1 VPWRITRKRVIISI
15 STILKPRPNGISKLR
30 APACGRQA
38 QAGISDSMIT
48 LNHVQKQFGSK
59 VLFRDCSLQIGVRGR
74 VGLIGP
80 NGSGKTTLF
89 RMILGEESIDEG
101 EVLIAKGVKMGYL
114 PQEVIS
120 FKGNTVLNEVLKS
133 LTNITSL
140 QDKMKILE
148 EELSSMEVPK
158 EQERLAKEYGKLQER
173 YTLLGG
179 YGLEAEAKR
188 ILQGLGFKEGDFDRL
203 TDELSG
209 GWRMRM
215 ALAKIL
221 LQSPDLLLLDEPTN
235 HLDLVSLIWLEEF
248 LINYPGAMV
257 IVSHDRVF
265 LNHLIDWIA
274 EIEAQKIDLYYGD
287 YDHYLEEKEAR
298 RQILEATY
306 KTQQRKIEQTERF
319 IERFRAK
326 NTKSS
331 QVQSRIKML
340 EKIERIELPEK
351 KKEIRLHFPAPK
363 RSGHKAVEVKNLHK
377 SYGETVVYQG
387 IDFNLYRGDKVALV
401 GPNGAGKST
410 LLKILA
416 GVLVF
421 EEGEVILGKDV
432 TRAYFAQHQFDIL
445 GPENTVFEEL
455 LSIATDE
462 SQTEL
467 RTILGTF
474 LFSGDEID
482 KRVSVLSGGEKSRL
496 VLAKML
502 LRPANFLLLDEP
514 TSHLDI
520 PSRNVLEMALKQFQ
534 GTICLITHDRHL
546 INEIANK
553 IVEIDKGIPHLYPG
567 NYEYY
572 LYKKQQIEK
581 EEVPKEVGAIPS
593 GPEAHPGR
601 RQEPSLPIKKRASYR
616 TKEERRKRAQE
627 MDQFKRQLS
636 SLEKRFQEVEKSLHA
651 TTQKLDHLNQR
662 LSDPSLY
669 LNQQE
674 TYETVQTHK
683 QVKEQVRELTQL
695 WEFLALELEELK
707 MASLLSTAKD

>member
-1 VPWRITRKRVIISI
+1 
-15 STILKPRPNGISKLR
+15 
-30 APACGRQA
+30 
-38 QAGISDSMIT
+38 
-48 LNHVQKQFGSK
+48 
-59 VLFRDCSLQIGVRGR
+59 
-74 VGLIGP
+74 
-80 NGSGKTTLF
+80 
-89 RMILGEESIDEG
+89 MILGEESIDEG
-101 EVLIAKGVKMGYL
+101 EILIAKGVKIGYL

-120 FKGNTVLNEVLKS
+120 FRGNTVLDEVLKS

-148 EELSSMEVPK
+148 EGLSSIEEPK

-188 ILQGLGFKEGDFDRL
+188 ILEGLGFKERDFDRL
-203 TDELSG
+203 TEELSG
-209 GWRMRM
+209 GWLMRI

-235 HLDLVSLIWLEEF
+235 HLDLASLIWLEDF
-248 LINYPGAMV
+248 LINYPGAMM

-274 EIEAQKIDLYYGD
+274 EIEAQTIDLYYSN
-287 YDHYLEEKEAR
+287 YDRYLEEKKAR
-298 RQILEATY
+298 KQTLEATY

-351 KKEIRLHFPAPK
+351 KKEIRFHFPSPK
-363 RSGHKAVEVKNLHK
+363 RSGHKVVEVKNLHK

-387 IDFNLYRGDKVALV
+387 VDLALYRGDKVALV

-416 GVLVF
+416 GVLDF
-421 EEGEVILGKDV
+421 EEGDIILGKDV
-432 TRAYFAQHQFDIL
+432 TRAYFAQRQFDIL
-445 GPENTVFEEL
+445 RPENTVFEEL
-455 LSIATDE
+455 LSVATDE
-462 SQTEL
+462 SQTQL
-467 RTILGTF
+467 RTLLGTF
-474 LFSGDEID
+474 LFTGDEIE
-482 KRVSVLSGGEKSRL
+482 KKVSVLSGGEKSRL

-502 LRPANFLLLDEP
+502 LKPANFLLFDEP

-553 IVEIDKGIPHLYPG
+553 IIEIDKGIPHLYPG
-567 NYEYY
+567 NYDYY
-572 LYKKQQIEK
+572 LYKKQQIPLEETKREVKSEAKVKVEVEEK
-581 EEVPKEVGAIPS
+581 EKSE
-593 GPEAHPGR
+593 
-601 RQEPSLPIKKRASYR
+601 KKKTKYMA
-616 TKEERRKRAQE
+616 KEERRKRAQE
-627 MDQFKRQLS
+627 MDQFRRQLS
-636 SLEKRFQEVEKSLHA
+636 SLEKKFQEVETSLHDA
-651 TTQKLDHLNQR
+651 TQKLDQLNQR
-662 LSDPSLY
+662 LSDPNLY
-669 LNQQE
+669 QNQKE
-674 TYETVQTHK
+674 TYDTIQTQK

-707 MASLLSTAKD
+707 MMHLMSNTKDQSPN

>member
-1 VPWRITRKRVIISI
+1 
-15 STILKPRPNGISKLR
+15 
-30 APACGRQA
+30 
-38 QAGISDSMIT
+38 
-48 LNHVQKQFGSK
+48 
-59 VLFRDCSLQIGVRGR
+59 
-74 VGLIGP
+74 
-80 NGSGKTTLF
+80 
-89 RMILGEESIDEG
+89 
-101 EVLIAKGVKMGYL
+101 
-114 PQEVIS
+114 
-120 FKGNTVLNEVLKS
+120 
-133 LTNITSL
+133 
-140 QDKMKILE
+140 MKILE
-148 EELSSMEVPK
+148 EELSSIEDQK
-158 EQERLAKEYGKLQER
+158 KQERLANEYGKLQER

-188 ILQGLGFKEGDFDRL
+188 ILQGLGFKERDFDRF

-209 GWRMRM
+209 GWLMRI

-235 HLDLVSLIWLEEF
+235 HLDLESLIWLEEF
-248 LINYPGAMV
+248 LIGYPGAMI

-265 LNHLIDWIA
+265 LNHLIDRIA

-287 YDHYLEEKEAR
+287 YDHYLQERQAR
-298 RQILEATY
+298 RQVLQATY

-340 EKIERIELPEK
+340 EKVERIELPENR
-351 KKEIRLHFPAPK
+351 KEIRFHFPAPK
-363 RSGHKAVEVKNLHK
+363 RSGHKVVEIKNLHK
-377 SYGETVVYQG
+377 SYEETMVYRG
-387 IDFNLYRGDKVALV
+387 IDLTLYRGDKVALV

-416 GVLVF
+416 GVLDY
-421 EEGEVILGKDV
+421 EKGEVIFGKDV

-445 GPENTVFEEL
+445 RPENSVFEEL
-455 LSIATDE
+455 LSVATDE

-467 RTILGTF
+467 RTLLGTF
-474 LFSGDEID
+474 LFSGDEIE
-482 KRVSVLSGGEKSRL
+482 KKVSVLSGGEKSRL
-496 VLAKML
+496 ILAKML
-502 LRPANFLLLDEP
+502 LKPANFLLFDEP

-520 PSRNVLEMALKQFQ
+520 PSRNVLEMALRQFQ
-534 GTICLITHDRHL
+534 GTLCLITHDRHL

-553 IVEIDKGIPHLYPG
+553 VIEIDTGVPHLYPG
-567 NYEYY
+567 NYDYY
-572 LYKKQQIEK
+572 LYKKQQIQTDESQ
-581 EEVPKEVGAIPS
+581 KEVGLILTSPS
-593 GPEAHPGR
+593 PLKKK
-601 RQEPSLPIKKRASYR
+601 SLRR

-636 SLEKRFQEVEKSLHA
+636 SLEKRFQEVEKSLHEA
-651 TTQKLDHLNQR
+651 TQKLDQLNQR
-662 LSDPSLY
+662 LSNPDLY

-683 QVKEQVRELTQL
+683 QVKDLVRELTQL

-707 MASLLSTAKD
+707 MTNFMSNAKDQSPN

>member
-1 VPWRITRKRVIISI
+1 
-15 STILKPRPNGISKLR
+15 
-30 APACGRQA
+30 
-38 QAGISDSMIT
+38 MIT
-48 LNHVQKQFGSK
+48 LDHIQKQFGGK
-59 VLFRDCSLQIGVRGR
+59 VLFKDCSLQIGVRDR
-74 VGLIGP
+74 LGLIGP

-101 EVLIAKGVKMGYL
+101 EILIAKGVKIGYL
-114 PQEVIS
+114 PQEVIT
-120 FKGNTVLNEVLKS
+120 FRGNTVLDEVLKS
-133 LTNITSL
+133 LTSITSL

-148 EELSSMEVPK
+148 EELSSIEDQK
-158 EQERLAKEYGKLQER
+158 KQERLAKEYGKLQER

-188 ILQGLGFKEGDFDRL
+188 ILQGLGFKERDFNRA

-209 GWRMRM
+209 GWLMRI

-235 HLDLVSLIWLEEF
+235 HLDLESLIWLEEF
-248 LINYPGAMV
+248 LIGYPGAMI

-265 LNHLIDWIA
+265 LNHLIDRIA

-287 YDHYLEEKEAR
+287 YDHYLQERKAR
-298 RQILEATY
+298 RQVLEATY

-340 EKIERIELPEK
+340 EKIGRIELPEN
-351 KKEIRLHFPAPK
+351 KKEIRFHFPSPK
-363 RSGHKAVEVKNLHK
+363 RSGHKVAEVKNLHK
-377 SYGETVVYQG
+377 RYGETVVYQG

-410 LLKILA
+410 LLKVLA
-416 GVLVF
+416 GVLDH
-421 EEGEVILGKDV
+421 EKGEVILGKDV
-432 TRAYFAQHQFDIL
+432 TRAYFAQHQFDL
-445 GPENTVFEEL
+445 LRPENTVFEEL
-455 LSIATDE
+455 LSIATEE

-467 RTILGTF
+467 RTLLGTF
-474 LFSGDEID
+474 LFSGDEIE
-482 KRVSVLSGGEKSRL
+482 KKVSVLSGGEKSRL
-496 VLAKML
+496 ILAKML
-502 LRPANFLLLDEP
+502 LRPANFLLFDEP

-534 GTICLITHDRHL
+534 GTICFITHDRHL

-553 IVEIDKGIPHLYPG
+553 IIEIDKGIPHLYPG
-567 NYEYY
+567 NYDYY
-572 LYKKQQIEK
+572 LYKKQQIPTDESQ
-581 EEVPKEVGAIPS
+581 EEAKATPGSPS
-593 GPEAHPGR
+593 P
-601 RQEPSLPIKKRASYR
+601 LKKKSSCRN
-616 TKEERRKRAQE
+616 KEERRKKAQE

-636 SLEKRFQEVEKSLHA
+636 SLEKRFQEVEKSLHEA
-651 TTQKLDHLNQR
+651 TQKLDHLNQR
-662 LSDPSLY
+662 LSSPDLY

-683 QVKEQVRELTQL
+683 QVKEQVREFTQL

-707 MASLLSTAKD
+707 MTNLISSAKDQSPN

>member
-1 VPWRITRKRVIISI
+1 
-15 STILKPRPNGISKLR
+15 
-30 APACGRQA
+30 
-38 QAGISDSMIT
+38 MIT
-48 LNHVQKQFGSK
+48 FNHVQKQFGSRVIFK
-59 VLFRDCSLQIGVRGR
+59 DCSLQIGVRDR

-89 RMILGEESIDEG
+89 RMILGEESIDDG
-101 EVLIAKGVKMGYL
+101 EILIAKGVKIGHL
-114 PQEVIS
+114 PQEVVS
-120 FKGNTVLNEVLKS
+120 FRGNTVLDEVLKS
-133 LTNITSL
+133 LSNITSL

-148 EELSSMEVPK
+148 EELSSIEDPK
-158 EQERLAKEYGKLQER
+158 GQERLAKEYGKLQER

-188 ILQGLGFKEGDFDRL
+188 ILQGLGFKEKDFGRR

-209 GWRMRM
+209 GWLMRI

-235 HLDLVSLIWLEEF
+235 HLDLTSLIWLEEF
-248 LINYPGAMV
+248 LVNYPGATV

-265 LNHLIDWIA
+265 LNHLIDRIA
-274 EIEAQKIDLYYGD
+274 EIEAEKIDLYYGA
-287 YDHYLEEKEAR
+287 YDRYLEEKEAR
-298 RQILEATY
+298 REILEATF

-340 EKIERIELPEK
+340 EKIERIELPQE
-351 KKEIRLHFPAPK
+351 KKEIRFHFPAPK
-363 RSGHKAVEVKNLHK
+363 RSGHKVVEVKNLHK
-377 SYGETVVYQG
+377 SYGQTLVYEG
-387 IDFNLYRGDKVALV
+387 IDLNLNRGDKVVLV

-416 GVLVF
+416 GVLDF
-421 EEGEVILGKDV
+421 KEGEVILGKDV
-432 TRAYFAQHQFDIL
+432 TRGYFAQHQFDIL
-445 GPENTVFEEL
+445 RPENTVFEEL
-455 LSIATDE
+455 LSVATDE

-467 RTILGTF
+467 RTLLGAF
-474 LFSGDEID
+474 LFTGDEIE
-482 KRVSVLSGGEKSRL
+482 KKVSVLSGGEKSRL
-496 VLAKML
+496 ILAKML
-502 LRPANFLLLDEP
+502 LKPANFLLLDEP

-553 IVEIDKGIPHLYPG
+553 VIEIDNGVPHLYPG
-567 NYEYY
+567 NYDYY
-572 LYKKQQIEK
+572 LYKKQQIQS
-581 EEVPKEVGAIPS
+581 EEHVGAIH
-593 GPEAHPGR
+593 E
-601 RQEPSLPIKKRASYR
+601 LPLQKKKSSYR
-616 TKEERRKRAQE
+616 TKEERRKKAQE
-627 MDQFKRQLS
+627 VDQFKRQLS
-636 SLEKRFQEVEKSLHA
+636 SFEKKFQEVEKSLQEA
-651 TTQKLDHLNQR
+651 TQKLDDLNQR
-662 LSDPSLY
+662 LSDPKLY
-669 LNQQE
+669 LNQKE

-707 MASLLSTAKD
+707 MVHLISNAES

>member
-1 VPWRITRKRVIISI
+1 
-15 STILKPRPNGISKLR
+15 
-30 APACGRQA
+30 
-38 QAGISDSMIT
+38 MIT

-59 VLFRDCSLQIGVRGR
+59 VLFKDCSLQIGVRDR

-101 EVLIAKGVKMGYL
+101 EILIAKGVKIGYL

-120 FKGNTVLNEVLKS
+120 FRGNSVLDEVLKS

-148 EELSSMEVPK
+148 EELSSIDDPK
-158 EQERLAKEYGKLQER
+158 KQEKLAKEYGKLQER

-188 ILQGLGFKEGDFDRL
+188 ILQGLGFKEMDFDRF

-209 GWRMRM
+209 GWLMRI

-235 HLDLVSLIWLEEF
+235 HLDLISLIWLEEF
-248 LINYPGAMV
+248 LVNYPGAIV

-274 EIEAQKIDLYYGD
+274 EIETQKIDLYYGD

-298 RQILEATY
+298 KQILEATY

-351 KKEIRLHFPAPK
+351 KKEIRFHFPAPK
-363 RSGHKAVEVKNLHK
+363 RSSHKVVEVKNLHK

-387 IDFNLYRGDKVALV
+387 IDLNLYRGDKVALV

-416 GVLVF
+416 GVLDF
-421 EEGEVILGKDV
+421 EEGEVILGKEV
-432 TRAYFAQHQFDIL
+432 TRAYFAQHQFDVL
-445 GPENTVFEEL
+445 RPENTVFEEL
-455 LSIATDE
+455 LTIATDE

-467 RTILGTF
+467 RTLLGTF
-474 LFSGDEID
+474 LFGGDEIE
-482 KRVSVLSGGEKSRL
+482 KKVSVLSGGEKSRL
-496 VLAKML
+496 ILAKML
-502 LRPANFLLLDEP
+502 LKPANFLLFDEP

-546 INEIANK
+546 INEITNK
-553 IVEIDKGIPHLYPG
+553 IIEIDRGIPHLYPG
-567 NYEYY
+567 NYDYY
-572 LYKKQQIEK
+572 LYKKQQVQL
-581 EEVPKEVGAIPS
+581 EETPKDVGATLASPS
-593 GPEAHPGR
+593 P
-601 RQEPSLPIKKRASYR
+601 LKKKSPYK
-616 TKEERRKRAQE
+616 TKEEKRKKAQE
-627 MDQFKRQLS
+627 MDQFRKQLS
-636 SLEKRFQEVEKSLHA
+636 NLEKRFQEVEKSLHEA
-651 TTQKLDHLNQR
+651 TQKLDHLNQR
-662 LSDPSLY
+662 LSDHDLY
-669 LNQQE
+669 MNQQQ
-674 TYETVQTHK
+674 TYETIQTHK

-707 MASLLSTAKD
+707 MTNLISNAKDQSPN

>member
-1 VPWRITRKRVIISI
+1 
-15 STILKPRPNGISKLR
+15 
-30 APACGRQA
+30 
-38 QAGISDSMIT
+38 MIT

-59 VLFRDCSLQIGVRGR
+59 VLFRDCSLQIGVRDR

-89 RMILGEESIDEG
+89 RMILGEESFDEG
-101 EVLIAKGVKMGYL
+101 EALITKGVKMGYL

-120 FKGNTVLNEVLKS
+120 FKGNTVLDEVLKS

-140 QDKMKILE
+140 QDKMTILE
-148 EELSSMEVPK
+148 EELSSMEDPK
-158 EQERLAKEYGKLQER
+158 EQERLAREYGKLQER

-188 ILQGLGFKEGDFDRL
+188 ILQGLGFKERDFNRL

-209 GWRMRM
+209 GWRMRI

-248 LINYPGAMV
+248 LVNYPGAMI

-340 EKIERIELPEK
+340 EKIERIELPDK
-351 KKEIRLHFPAPK
+351 KKEIRFHFPAPK
-363 RSGHKAVEVKNLHK
+363 RSGHKVVEVKNLHK
-377 SYGETVVYQG
+377 SYGEIEVYQG
-387 IDFNLYRGDKVALV
+387 IGLHLYRGDKVALV

-416 GVLVF
+416 GVLDF
-421 EEGEVILGKDV
+421 EKGEVILGKDV
-432 TRAYFAQHQFDIL
+432 TRAYFAQHQFDL
-445 GPENTVFEEL
+445 LRPENTVFEEL

-520 PSRNVLEMALKQFQ
+520 SSRNVLEIALKQFQ

-546 INEIANK
+546 INQIANK
-553 IVEIDKGIPHLYPG
+553 VIEIDQGIPHLYPG
-567 NYEYY
+567 NYDYY

-581 EEVPKEVGAIPS
+581 GEAQKEVGAIVGTTVVPTH
-593 GPEAHPGR
+593 E
-601 RQEPSLPIKKRASYR
+601 LPLQKKKSTYK

-627 MDQFKRQLS
+627 MDQFKKQLS
-636 SLEKRFQEVEKSLHA
+636 SLEKRVQEVEKSLHEA
-651 TTQKLDHLNQR
+651 TQKLDHLNDR
-662 LSDPSLY
+662 LSDPNLY
-669 LNQQE
+669 SNQRE

-683 QVKEQVRELTQL
+683 QVQEQVRELTQL
-695 WEFLALELEELK
+695 WEFLALELEEVK
-707 MASLLSTAKD
+707 MTNLMANVEE

>member
-1 VPWRITRKRVIISI
+1 
-15 STILKPRPNGISKLR
+15 
-30 APACGRQA
+30 
-38 QAGISDSMIT
+38 MIT
-48 LNHVQKQFGSK
+48 LNHIQKQFGSK
-59 VLFRDCSLQIGVRGR
+59 VLFKDCSLQIGVRDR

-89 RMILGEESIDEG
+89 RMILGEESLDEG
-101 EVLIAKGVKMGYL
+101 EVLIAKGVKIGYL
-114 PQEVIS
+114 PQEVIT
-120 FKGNTVLNEVLKS
+120 FRGNTVLDEVLKS

-148 EELSSMEVPK
+148 EELLSIEDQK
-158 EQERLAKEYGKLQER
+158 RQEKLAKEYGKLQER

-188 ILQGLGFKEGDFDRL
+188 ILQGLGFKERDFDRE

-209 GWRMRM
+209 GWLMRI

-235 HLDLVSLIWLEEF
+235 HLDLESLIWLEEF
-248 LINYPGAMV
+248 LVGYPGAMI

-265 LNHLIDWIA
+265 LNHLIDRIA

-287 YDHYLEEKEAR
+287 YDHYLQEREAR
-298 RQILEATY
+298 RQVLQATY

-340 EKIERIELPEK
+340 EKVERIELPENR
-351 KKEIRLHFPAPK
+351 KEIRFHFPAPK
-363 RSGHKAVEVKNLHK
+363 RSGHKVVDVKNLYK
-377 SYGETVVYQG
+377 SYGETVVYRG
-387 IDFNLYRGDKVALV
+387 IDLTLYRGDKVALV

-416 GVLVF
+416 GVLDY

-445 GPENTVFEEL
+445 RPEDSVFEEL
-455 LSIATDE
+455 LSVATDE

-467 RTILGTF
+467 RTLLGTF
-474 LFSGDEID
+474 LFSGDEIE
-482 KRVSVLSGGEKSRL
+482 KKVSVLSGGEKSRL
-496 VLAKML
+496 ILAKML
-502 LRPANFLLLDEP
+502 LKPANFLLFDEP

-520 PSRNVLEMALKQFQ
+520 ASRNVLEMALKQFQ
-534 GTICLITHDRHL
+534 GTLCLITHDRHL

-553 IVEIDKGIPHLYPG
+553 VIEIDTGVPHLYPG
-567 NYEYY
+567 NYDYY
-572 LYKKQQIEK
+572 LYKKQQIQRG
-581 EEVPKEVGAIPS
+581 EVGKEVKV
-593 GPEAHPGR
+593 EA
-601 RQEPSLPIKKRASYR
+601 QVEKKEKSAQKKSNYMG
-616 TKEERRKRAQE
+616 KEERRKRAQE
-627 MDQFKRQLS
+627 MDQFKKQLS
-636 SLEKRFQEVEKSLHA
+636 GLEKRFQQVEKSLHEA
-651 TTQKLDHLNQR
+651 TQKLDQLNQR
-662 LSDPSLY
+662 LSNPDLY

-707 MASLLSTAKD
+707 MMSVMSRAED

>member
-1 VPWRITRKRVIISI
+1 
-15 STILKPRPNGISKLR
+15 
-30 APACGRQA
+30 
-38 QAGISDSMIT
+38 MIT
-48 LNHVQKQFGSK
+48 LSHFHKQFGNK
-59 VLFRDCSLQIGVRGR
+59 VIFKDCSFQIGARDR
-74 VGLIGP
+74 IGLIGP

-89 RMILGEESIDEG
+89 RMILGEESIDGG
-101 EVLIAKGVKMGYL
+101 EIRVAKGVKIGYL

-120 FKGNTVLNEVLKS
+120 LKGDSVLKEVLKGAAG
-133 LTNITSL
+133 ITSL

-148 EELSSMEVPK
+148 EELSSVEDPK

-173 YTLLGG
+173 YTILGG
-179 YGLEAEAKR
+179 YGLESDAKQ
-188 ILQGLGFKEGDFDRL
+188 ILQGLGFKERDFPRA

-209 GWRMRM
+209 GWLMRI

-235 HLDLVSLIWLEEF
+235 YLDLESLIWLENF

-265 LNHLIDWIA
+265 LNHLIDRIA
-274 EIEAQKIDLYYGD
+274 EIDVQKIDFYYGD

-298 RQILEATY
+298 KQILEATY

-340 EKIERIELPEK
+340 EKLERIELPME
-351 KKEIRLHFPAPK
+351 KKEIRFQFPAPK
-363 RSGHKAVEVKNLHK
+363 RSGHRVVEIKNLHK
-377 SYGETVVYQG
+377 RYDEIVVYQG
-387 IDFNLYRGDKVALV
+387 IDLTLFRGDKVALV

-410 LLKILA
+410 LLKILS
-416 GVLVF
+416 GVLEF
-421 EEGEVILGKDV
+421 EKGEVTLGKDV
-432 TRAYFAQHQFDIL
+432 TRAYFSQNQFDL
-445 GPENTVFEEL
+445 LLPENTVYEEL

-467 RTILGTF
+467 RTLLGTF
-474 LFSGDEID
+474 LFSGDEIE
-482 KRVSVLSGGEKSRL
+482 KKVSVLSGGEKSRL
-496 VLAKML
+496 ILAKML
-502 LRPANFLLLDEP
+502 LKPANLLLLDEP

-553 IVEIDKGIPHLYPG
+553 VIEIDRGIPNIYPG
-567 NYEYY
+567 NYNYY
-572 LYKKQQIEK
+572 VYKRQLIETEEAKKEWEK
-581 EEVPKEVGAIPS
+581 EVKVEVKGEGS
-593 GPEAHPGR
+593 G
-601 RQEPSLPIKKRASYR
+601 KKKSKYMV
-616 TKEERRKRAQE
+616 KEERRRRAQE
-627 MDQFKRQLS
+627 MDEFRRRLS
-636 SLEKRFQEVEKSLHA
+636 SLEKRFQEVEKSLHEA
-651 TTQKLDHLNQR
+651 TQKLDDLNQR
-662 LSDPSLY
+662 LSDPNLY
-669 LNQQE
+669 LNQKE

-683 QVKEQVRELTQL
+683 QTQELVKTLTQS
-695 WEFLALELEELK
+695 WESLALELEELRG
-707 MASLLSTAKD
+707 MSI